1 MHTSFGSL
9 SVEKCCLFP
18 HYDAVTE

>member
-1 MHTSFGSL
+1 MHKSFGSL
-9 SVEKCCLFP
+9 SVEKCCVFP